1 MNIVNCD
8 ENGINKIV
16 NAYENGQI
24 IAYPTDTVYGIGC
37 NPFNK
42 DSVSKIYDIKNR
54 EGEKRFPILGF
65 SKKEL
70 EKIVEFNTIAENISE
85 KFWPGQI
92 TMLLPIRK
100 EISQR
105 ISNNGKL
112 AVRVPNNECVLAIL
126 EKCKL
131 IVGTSANISGEKS
144 ILDSNECKTKLPE
157 IDILVN
163 GGKIT
168 SLGES
173 TIIDFVDDQLKVI
186 REGSISKQDIEKIL

>member
-70 EKIVEFNTIAENISE
+70 EKIVEFNTIAEKISE

-112 AVRVPNNECVLAIL
+112 AVRVPNNECVLSIL

>member
-8 ENGINKIV
+8 KNGINEIV

-24 IAYPTDTVYGIGC
+24 IVYPTDTVYGIGC
-37 NPFNK
+37 DPFNK
-42 DSVSKIYDIKNR
+42 DSISKIYDLKKR
-54 EGEKRFPILGF
+54 EGSKRFPILGF

-70 EKIVEFNTIAENISE
+70 EKIVEFNTITEKISE

-100 EISQR
+100 EMTQR

-112 AVRVPNNECVLAIL
+112 AVRVPNNECVLSIL

-131 IVGTSANISGEKS
+131 IIGTSANISGEKS